1 MQDLTFVLGP
11 DRTGSEVW
19 EHLGAADINIEAAC
33 MFPRLEGRVV
43 HVTVADTDADA
54 AHQRLAD
61 AGFTEL
67 DRRPVIIAS
76 FVDEPGALGA
86 LTKRINDAGVTI
98 YLMYMATG
106 DRVVIGADD
115 LEKVSGVV

>member
-19 EHLGAADINIEAAC
+19 QHLGAADINIEAAC
-33 MFPRLEGRVV
+33 MFPRVEGRVI
-43 HVTVADTDADA
+43 HVTVSDEDADA
-54 AHQRLAD
+54 AHRTLVEAGLA
-61 AGFTEL
+61 EL
-67 DRRPVIIAS
+67 DRRPVVIAS

-86 LTKRINDAGVTI
+86 LTQRINDAGVTI

-106 DRVVIGADD
+106 DRVVVGADD
-115 LEKVSGVV
+115 LEKVGEVI

>member
-11 DRTGSEVW
+11 NRTGSEVW

-43 HVTVADTDADA
+43 HVTVNDADA
-54 AHQRLAD
+54 DVAHQRLAN

-67 DRRPVIIAS
+67 DRRPVVIAS
-76 FVDEPGALGA
+76 FIDEPGALGA
-86 LTKRINDAGVTI
+86 LTQRINDAGITI

-115 LEKVSGVV
+115 LEKVSALL